1 LASLLSSFSAVAEFH
16 QGRKKSC
23 SIDTM
28 HHHRIVTHVVLFVV
42 VSVSLLLLMVADAAA
57 ASSSSS
63 AVAAWNR
70 GHVDW
75 VTWSQAIP
83 LAKRERK
90 PIMMVVHK
98 TWCAACR
105 AVGEAFATSPE
116 AELLSKYFVMANV
129 EDDDEPSDKKY
140 AIQGQYNP
148 RVLFLYPDGEVA
160 DIVNEKGDPTHLH
173 FYPEISD
180 LVKSMIQALKVIAGV
195 QDIGEL

>member
-1 LASLLSSFSAVAEFH
+1 MLLIALCSLPAM
-16 QGRKKSC
+16 
-23 SIDTM
+23 I
-28 HHHRIVTHVVLFVV
+28 
-42 VSVSLLLLMVADAAA
+42 AAT
-57 ASSSSS
+57 SSSSS
-63 AVAAWNR
+63 ASSAPPVVSEWNR
-70 GHVDW
+70 GFVDW

-83 LAKRERK
+83 IAKRERK

-105 AVGEAFATSPE
+105 AVGQAFATSPE

-160 DIVNEKGDPTHLH
+160 DIVNEKGDPAHLH

-180 LVKSMIQALKVIAGV
+180 LVKSMIQALRLIAGV
-195 QDIGEL
+195 EEIGEL